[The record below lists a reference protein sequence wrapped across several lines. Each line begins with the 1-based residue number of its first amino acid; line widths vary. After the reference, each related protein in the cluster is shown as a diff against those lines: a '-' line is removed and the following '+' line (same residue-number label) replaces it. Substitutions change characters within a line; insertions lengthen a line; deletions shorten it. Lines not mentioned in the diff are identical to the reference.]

1 MTRNEEYQA
10 LLQELEATP
19 PALDGTA
26 ERALRRRKRDRRLRL
41 FGVPA
46 GSLAACFAAFVLLV
60 NLFPPFARACGN
72 VPVLRELAQAV
83 AWSPSLSAAVENDY
97 VQPIGQSQTANGVT
111 ATIEYVI
118 VDQKQVH
125 IFFTLE
131 GEGYES
137 LSAEMPEFTPRQ
149 HCSVLGADFRQ
160 EPGTLLHFTLDY
172 HDSDVPDRF
181 TMTFGVTGKSGK
193 EEFPDPTPP
202 HAEQSPQ
209 DAMLEES
216 PERVPDILATFN
228 FDLAFDPTYTAQGE
242 IVPVNSTFQLDGQT
256 LTVTEVEV
264 YPTHVRVN
272 VEGDPDNTA
281 WLEDLDF
288 YLENED
294 GERFDSITN
303 GIASTSNPDQP
314 DQKSFRLESPY
325 FADSAH
331 LTLHITGAKWLDK
344 DMERIR
350 VDLANG
356 TADRLPEGVELYSAE
371 RSGNGWLVQFS
382 APEEEEMHFH
392 QLFSMTYYD
401 AEGNEYSMDSRSTM
415 TEPYIEGPI
424 SDEAFDAYRAAGEG
438 RFFEILPL
446 ENYPY
451 EEVWLCPTFS
461 RTAQAEVPVTIPVK

>member
-10 LLQELEATP
+10 LLNELELTP
-19 PALDGTA
+19 PALDGTVG
-26 ERALRRRKRDRRLRL
+26 RALRRRRRDRRVRI
-41 FGVPA
+41 FGIPA
-46 GSLAACFAAFVLLV
+46 GSLAACFLGFVLLV
-60 NLFPPFARACGN
+60 NLFPPFARACGS

-97 VQPIGQSQTANGVT
+97 VQPIGQSQTVNGIT

-125 IFFTLE
+125 IFFTLK

-149 HCSVLGADFRQ
+149 HCAVLGADFQQ

-228 FDLAFDPTYTAQGE
+228 FDLAFDPTYTARGE
-242 IVPVNSTFQLDGQT
+242 TVPVNSTFQLDGQT
-256 LTVTEVEV
+256 LMVKEVEV

-272 VEGDPDNTA
+272 VEGAADNTA
-281 WLEDLDF
+281 WLEGLDF

-294 GERFDSITN
+294 GERFDTITN
-303 GIASTSNPDQP
+303 GVSATGDPDTP
-314 DQKSFRLESPY
+314 AMKSFRLESPW

-331 LTLHITGAKWLDK
+331 LTLHITGAVWLDK
-344 DMERIR
+344 DRERVR
-350 VDLANG
+350 ADLKAG
-356 TADRLPEGVELYSAE
+356 TVEWLPEGVT
-371 RSGNGWLVQFS
+371 VQ
-382 APEEEEMHFH
+382 AMQH
-392 QLFSMTYYD
+392 
-401 AEGNEYSMDSRSTM
+401 
-415 TEPYIEGPI
+415 
-424 SDEAFDAYRAAGEG
+424 RADG
-438 RFFEILPL
+438 
-446 ENYPY
+446 
-451 EEVWLCPTFS
+451 
-461 RTAQAEVPVTIPVK
+461 

>member
-1 MTRNEEYQA
+1 MNRNEEYQA

-26 ERALRRRKRDRRLRL
+26 ERALRRRRRDRRLRL

-46 GSLAACFAAFVLLV
+46 GSLAACFIAFVLLV

-72 VPVLRELAQAV
+72 VPVLRALAQAV

-97 VQPIGQSQTANGVT
+97 VQPIGQSQTENGIT

-125 IFFTLE
+125 IFFTLK

-137 LSAEMPEFTPRQ
+137 LSAEMPEFKPRQ
-149 HCSVLGADFRQ
+149 HCAVLGADFRQ

-172 HDSDVPDRF
+172 QDNDVPDRF

-242 IVPVNSTFQLDGQT
+242 LVPVNSTFQLDGQT
-256 LTVTEVEV
+256 LMVKEVEV

-272 VEGDPDNTA
+272 VEGAADNTA
-281 WLEDLDF
+281 WLKDLDF

-294 GERFDSITN
+294 GERFDSISN
-303 GIASTSNPDQP
+303 GVSATGDPDTP
-314 DQKSFRLESPY
+314 AMKSFRLESPY
-325 FADSAH
+325 FADSTH
-331 LTLHITGAKWLDK
+331 LILHITGATWLDK
-344 DMERIR
+344 NRERVR
-350 VDLANG
+350 ADLKNG
-356 TADRLPEGVELYSAE
+356 TVEWLPEGVTVQAMQHRE
-371 RSGNGWLVQFS
+371 NGWVLTFDVT
-382 APEEEEMHFH
+382 APANTHNQVFESRYFDEDGTEH
-392 QLFSMTYYD
+392 
-401 AEGNEYSMDSRSTM
+401 SMDNYGWSVL
-415 TEPYIEGPI
+415 
-424 SDEAFDAYRAAGEG
+424 DEEHAEVY
-438 RFFEILPL
+438 LPL
-446 ENYPY
+446 KDCHQDT
-451 EEVWLCPTFS
+451 VWICPRWSHT
-461 RTAQAEVPVTIPVK
+461 TQAEVPVMIPIK

>member
-1 MTRNEEYQA
+1 MNRNEEYQA
-10 LLQELEATP
+10 LLQELEPTP
-19 PALDGTA
+19 PALAGTT
-26 ERALRRRKRDRRLRL
+26 ERALRRRRRDRRLRL

-46 GSLAACFAAFVLLV
+46 GSLAACFIAFVLLV

-72 VPVLRELAQAV
+72 VPVLRALAQAV

-97 VQPIGQSQTANGVT
+97 VQPIGQSQTENGIT

-125 IFFTLE
+125 IFFTLK

-137 LSAEMPEFTPRQ
+137 LSAEMPEFTPKQ
-149 HCSVLGADFRQ
+149 CCSVLGADTGQ
-160 EPGTLLHFTLDY
+160 APGTLLRFSLDY

-228 FDLAFDPTYTAQGE
+228 FDLAFDPTYTARGE
-242 IVPVNSTFQLDGQT
+242 TVPVNSTFQLDGQT

-272 VEGDPDNTA
+272 VEGAADNTA

-294 GERFDSITN
+294 GERFDSISN
-303 GIASTSNPDQP
+303 GVSATGDPDTP
-314 DQKSFRLESPY
+314 AMKSFRLESPY

-331 LTLHITGAKWLDK
+331 LTLHITGATWLDK
-344 DMERIR
+344 NRERVR
-350 VDLANG
+350 ADLKNG
-356 TADRLPEGVELYSAE
+356 TMEWLPEGVTVQAMQHRE
-371 RSGNGWLVQFS
+371 NGWVLTFDVTTPANTHNQVFES
-382 APEEEEMHFH
+382 RYFDEDGTEH
-392 QLFSMTYYD
+392 
-401 AEGNEYSMDSRSTM
+401 SMDNYGWSVL
-415 TEPYIEGPI
+415 
-424 SDEAFDAYRAAGEG
+424 DEEHAEVY
-438 RFFEILPL
+438 LPL
-446 ENYPY
+446 KDCHQDT
-451 EEVWLCPTFS
+451 VWICPRWSHT
-461 RTAQAEVPVTIPVK
+461 TQAEVPVTIPIK

>member
-1 MTRNEEYQA
+1 MNRNEEYKA
-10 LLQELEATP
+10 LLQELEPTP
-19 PALDGTA
+19 AALEGTA
-26 ERALRRRKRDRRLRL
+26 KRALRRRRRDRRLRL

-46 GSLAACFAAFVLLV
+46 GSLAACFVAFVLLV
-60 NLFPPFARACGN
+60 NLFPPFARACGT
-72 VPVLRELAQAV
+72 VPVLRTLAQAV

-97 VQPIGQSQTANGVT
+97 VQPMGQSQTENGIT

-125 IFFTLE
+125 IFFTLKR
-131 GEGYES
+131 EGYES
-137 LSAEMPEFTPRQ
+137 LSAELPEFTPRQ
-149 HCSVLGADFRQ
+149 QCAVLSSDFQQ

-172 HDSDVPDRF
+172 SDNDVPEGF
-181 TMTFGVTGKSGK
+181 TMAFSVIGETGTENTPAAPSQSILDEPEW
-193 EEFPDPTPP
+193 EE
-202 HAEQSPQ
+202 
-209 DAMLEES
+209 
-216 PERVPDILATFN
+216 PDILASFT

-303 GIASTSNPDQP
+303 GVSATEDPDIP
-314 DQKSFRLESPY
+314 AMKSFRLESPY

-350 VDLANG
+350 VDLING
-356 TADRLPEGVELYSAE
+356 TADRLPEDVALYSAE

-415 TEPYIEGPI
+415 TEPYIEGFI

-438 RFFEILPL
+438 RFFEVLPL
-446 ENYPY
+446 QDYPY
-451 EEVWLCPTFS
+451 EEVWLCPLYS
-461 RTAQAEVPVTIPVK
+461 RATTAETPVTIPIK

>member
-1 MTRNEEYQA
+1 MNRNEEYKA
-10 LLQELEATP
+10 LLQELEPVPT
-19 PALDGTA
+19 ALDGTA
-26 ERALRRRKRDRRLRL
+26 ERALRRRRRDRRLRI

-46 GSLAACFAAFVLLV
+46 GSLAACFIAFVLLV

-72 VPVLRELAQAV
+72 VPVLRALAQAV

-97 VQPIGQSQTANGVT
+97 VQPIGQSQTENGIT

-125 IFFTLE
+125 IFFTLK

-137 LSAEMPEFTPRQ
+137 LSAEMPEFTPKQ
-149 HCSVLGADFRQ
+149 CCSVLGADTGQ
-160 EPGTLLHFTLDY
+160 APGTLLRFSLDY

-228 FDLAFDPTYTAQGE
+228 FDLAFDPTYTARGE
-242 IVPVNSTFQLDGQT
+242 TVPVNSTFQLDGQT

-281 WLEDLDF
+281 WLKDLDF
-288 YLENED
+288 CLENED
-294 GERFDSITN
+294 GERFDSISN
-303 GIASTSNPDQP
+303 GVSATGDPDTP
-314 DQKSFRLESPY
+314 AMKSFRLESPY

-331 LTLHITGAKWLDK
+331 LTLHITGATWLDK
-344 DMERIR
+344 NRERVR
-350 VDLANG
+350 ADLKNG
-356 TADRLPEGVELYSAE
+356 TMEWLPEGVTVQAMQHRE
-371 RSGNGWLVQFS
+371 NGWVLTFDVTTPANTHNQVFES
-382 APEEEEMHFH
+382 RYFDEDGTEH
-392 QLFSMTYYD
+392 
-401 AEGNEYSMDSRSTM
+401 SMDNYGWSVL
-415 TEPYIEGPI
+415 
-424 SDEAFDAYRAAGEG
+424 DEEHAEVY
-438 RFFEILPL
+438 LPL
-446 ENYPY
+446 KDCHQDT
-451 EEVWLCPTFS
+451 VWICPRWSHT
-461 RTAQAEVPVTIPVK
+461 TQAEVPVTIPIK

>member
-1 MTRNEEYQA
+1 MTRNEEYLT
-10 LLQELEATP
+10 LLQELETTP
-19 PALDGTA
+19 AALDGTA

-46 GSLAACFAAFVLLV
+46 GSLAACFIAFVLLV
-60 NLFPPFARACGN
+60 NLFPPFARACGG
-72 VPVLRELAQAV
+72 VPVLRALAQAV

-97 VQPIGQSQTANGVT
+97 VQPMGQSQTVNGVT

-137 LSAEMPEFTPRQ
+137 LSAELPEFTPRQ
-149 HCSVLGADFRQ
+149 RCSVLSSDFRQ
-160 EPGTLLHFTLDY
+160 PPGTLLRFTLDY
-172 HDSDVPDRF
+172 QDNDVPEGF
-181 TMTFGVTGKSGK
+181 TMAFGVTG
-193 EEFPDPTPP
+193 ETETE
-202 HAEQSPQ
+202 AENAPAAPSRSIL
-209 DAMLEES
+209 DE
-216 PERVPDILATFN
+216 PEREEPDILASFA
-228 FDLAFDPTYTAQGE
+228 FDLAFDPTYTASGE
-242 IVPVNSTFQLDGQT
+242 IVPVNSIFQLDGQA

-272 VEGDPDNTA
+272 VEGAADNTA

-303 GIASTSNPDQP
+303 GITATSDPDRP
-314 DQKSFRLESPY
+314 DQKSFRLESAW
-325 FADSAH
+325 FARSER

-350 VDLANG
+350 VDLADG
-356 TADRLPEGVELYSAE
+356 TADRLPEGVALYSAE
-371 RSGNGWLVQFS
+371 RSGNGWIVQFS
-382 APEEEEMHFH
+382 APEEEEMHLH

-401 AEGNEYSMDSRSTM
+401 AEGGEHSMDSRNTM
-415 TEPYIEGPI
+415 TEPYFEGAL
-424 SDEAFDAYRAAGEG
+424 SGEEADARRAAGEG

-446 ENYPY
+446 RDYPY
-451 EEVWLCPTFS
+451 EAVWLCPLYS
-461 RTAQAEVPVTIPVK
+461 RATEAEVPVAIPIK

>member
-1 MTRNEEYQA
+1 MNRNQEYEA
-10 LLQELEATP
+10 LLRELEPAP

-26 ERALRRRKRDRRLRL
+26 ERAARRLRRKRRLRV
-41 FGVPA
+41 FGIPA

-149 HCSVLGADFRQ
+149 RCSVLGADFRQ

-242 IVPVNSTFQLDGQT
+242 IVPVNSTFHLDGQT

-281 WLEDLDF
+281 WLEGLDF

-294 GERFDSITN
+294 GERFDTITN
-303 GIASTSNPDQP
+303 GVSATGDPDTP
-314 DQKSFRLESPY
+314 AMKSFRLESPY

-331 LTLHITGAKWLDK
+331 LTLHITGATWLDRDK
-344 DMERIR
+344 ERVR
-350 VDLANG
+350 ADLKAG
-356 TADRLPEGVELYSAE
+356 TVEWLPEGVTVQAMQH
-371 RSGNGWLVQFS
+371 RADGWVLTFDVT
-382 APEEEEMHFH
+382 APADIHKQVFA
-392 QLFSMTYYD
+392 SRYYGED
-401 AEGNEYSMDSRSTM
+401 GTQYDMDRFGWS
-415 TEPYIEGPI
+415 ILDDGHG
-424 SDEAFDAYRAAGEG
+424 EAY
-438 RFFEILPL
+438 LPL
-446 ENYPY
+446 RGYDQDT
-451 EEVWLCPTFS
+451 VWLELS
-461 RTAQAEVPVTIPVK
+461 WSHASQAETPVTVPIK